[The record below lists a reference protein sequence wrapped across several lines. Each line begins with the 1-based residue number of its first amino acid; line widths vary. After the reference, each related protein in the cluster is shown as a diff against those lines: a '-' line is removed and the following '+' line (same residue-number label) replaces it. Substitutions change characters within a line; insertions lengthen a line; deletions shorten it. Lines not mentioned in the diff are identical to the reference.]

1 MVFVN
6 RTRNGR
12 KIIQRQRE
20 QLRRRSNRKF
30 LPIDLYI
37 KVDMISMVMKR
48 KRDDLDRLTEK
59 LLKQDPTLAEEF
71 EKAGQ
76 AWDIAFQIINLR
88 EQAGLTQKELA
99 DLVGTKQ
106 SNIARLESADYTGYT
121 LKTLEKVTRALK
133 ARLQIK
139 IVPLGNKRDVYL

>member
-1 MVFVN
+1 MNMIKDDFD
-6 RTRNGR
+6 RTIE
-12 KIIQRQRE
+12 KILKE
-20 QLRRRSNRKF
+20 DPSFKE
-30 LPIDLYI
+30 
-37 KVDMISMVMKR
+37 K
-48 KRDDLDRLTEK
+48 LDR
-59 LLKQDPTLAEEF
+59 
-71 EKAGQ
+71 AGQ

-106 SNIARLESADYTGYT
+106 SNIARLESADYTSYT

-139 IVPLGNKRDVYL
+139 IVPLRNKVDAYL